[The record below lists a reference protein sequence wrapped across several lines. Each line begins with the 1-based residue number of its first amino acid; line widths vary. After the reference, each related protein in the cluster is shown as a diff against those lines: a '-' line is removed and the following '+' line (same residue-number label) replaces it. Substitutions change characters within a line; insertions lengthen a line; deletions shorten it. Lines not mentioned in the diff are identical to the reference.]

1 MQEPSTDSQPPEL
14 PPKPPKLPPK
24 APKVAPKPP
33 KVPLRRNID
42 KVQVVKSLNLT
53 SSNEQP
59 PKVPRRRDA
68 NQVQVVK
75 SLNLTSSDEQ
85 PPEVPR
91 RKNVNQVQVVKS
103 LNLTSSDGP
112 SKETSATLNQQIK
125 ITHLQQE
132 NARLQKEVSRLQ
144 QDNAL
149 LQQKTNQLQSK
160 LEQQPGLGC
169 DADISFWVVS
179 HKEVQITDQELGR
192 GAWGRVLIGSF
203 RGQDVAIKEL
213 HDLISSSDYYKDIF
227 RREISL
233 MAKVRHPNLL
243 LFIAAVL
250 DSPSNTPMIITE
262 LMDTNLRQA
271 YHNKKLIDDSV
282 KLSIMR
288 DVAAALNYLH
298 LQPKPIIHR
307 DVNSANVLLL
317 ALPNS
322 KWRGK
327 LSDFGSA
334 NMVQHASTPGP
345 GAIAYAAPEAA
356 KEEQQSPKM
365 DTYSFGKLLCE
376 VFTSSF
382 PDPRAFP
389 SMLQFMAT
397 NWPLMYQLI
406 NSCVQQNPNKR
417 PEMNNIVG
425 QLNHFTIQQK

>member
-1 MQEPSTDSQPPEL
+1 M

-53 SSNEQP
+53 SSDEQP

-132 NARLQKEVSRLQ
+132 NARLQQEVSRLQ

-227 RREISL
+227 TVVNISPFAL
-233 MAKVRHPNLL
+233 KASSFSALTCFIHHSSSTQGKLISPLSIGRHVLSWIHRMVSHSPLDTATTMA
-243 LFIAAVL
+243 
-250 DSPSNTPMIITE
+250 
-262 LMDTNLRQA
+262 QA
-271 YHNKKLIDDSV
+271 YAQQDLVHHYDS
-282 KLSIMR
+282 L
-288 DVAAALNYLH
+288 
-298 LQPKPIIHR
+298 
-307 DVNSANVLLL
+307 
-317 ALPNS
+317 
-322 KWRGK
+322 
-327 LSDFGSA
+327 
-334 NMVQHASTPGP
+334 
-345 GAIAYAAPEAA
+345 
-356 KEEQQSPKM
+356 
-365 DTYSFGKLLCE
+365 
-376 VFTSSF
+376 
-382 PDPRAFP
+382 
-389 SMLQFMAT
+389 
-397 NWPLMYQLI
+397 
-406 NSCVQQNPNKR
+406 
-417 PEMNNIVG
+417 
-425 QLNHFTIQQK
+425 